1 MKKIISSLVLSFLLL
16 QGLILKAQ
24 LKVNSEGLF
33 IQNGTVFSTD
43 GLTLVP
49 TNDWSINNITISKQ
63 PNVVIFP
70 KFNSIQRMY
79 RFSRAVNFEGELAL
93 SYENVEL
100 NGNEGK
106 NLVLAYSPV
115 TSNNAKDFIQVKESV
130 ANAEQRYIGQL
141 FAKAILLS
149 DITAVSME
157 ASVIK
162 PYAELE
168 ANNMITPNGDGK
180 NDTWIVKNIQLYP
193 NNELKIFDREGRVV
207 FTMFAYDNS
216 WDGMYNGI
224 PLQEDTYYYILT
236 IDSGKSKKTG
246 FISIVRDK

>member
-1 MKKIISSLVLSFLLL
+1 MKKIIASLALSFLLL
-16 QGLILKAQ
+16 PAVTLKAQ
-24 LKVNSEGLF
+24 LKVNSESLF
-33 IQNGTVFSTD
+33 IQNGTVFSTE

-49 TNDWSINNITISKQ
+49 STDLQLNNLTISKQ
-63 PNVVIFP
+63 PSVVIFP

-79 RFSRAVNFEGELAL
+79 RFSKPVSFEGELAL

-100 NGNEGK
+100 NGNEAK
-106 NLVLAYSPV
+106 NLVLTYAPM
-115 TSNNAKDFIQVKESV
+115 TSNNAKDFMQVTESV
-130 ANAEQRYIGQL
+130 VNTDQRYIGQL

-149 DITAVSME
+149 DVTAVSM
-157 ASVIK
+157 ALSVAK
-162 PYAELE
+162 PYADLE
-168 ANNMITPNGDGK
+168 GNNMITPNGDGK

-207 FTMFAYDNS
+207 FSMFGYDNS
-216 WDGMYNGI
+216 WDGMFNGI

-236 IDSGKSKKTG
+236 LDSGKGKKTG

>member
-1 MKKIISSLVLSFLLL
+1 MKIIASLALGFLLL
-16 QGLILKAQ
+16 LNAELKAQ

-49 TNDWSINNITISKQ
+49 TNDWFINNVTVSKQ

-79 RFSRAVNFEGELAL
+79 RFSRALSFEGELAL
-93 SYENVEL
+93 NYEDVEL

-106 NLVLAYSPV
+106 NLVLTYSPV
-115 TSNNAKDFIQVKESV
+115 TSNVAKDFIQVTESV
-130 ANAEQRYIGQL
+130 VNPDQRYIGQL

-149 DITAVSME
+149 DLTAVSMA
-157 ASVIK
+157 ASVAK
-162 PYAELE
+162 PYADLE

-193 NNELKIFDREGRVV
+193 NNELKIVDREGRVV
-207 FTMFAYDNS
+207 FTMFGYDNS
-216 WDGMYNGI
+216 WDGMFNGI

>member
-1 MKKIISSLVLSFLLL
+1 MKIIASLVIGFLLL
-16 QGLILKAQ
+16 LSAALKAQ

-33 IQNGTVFSTD
+33 IQNGTVFSTE

-49 TNDWSINNITISKQ
+49 TNDWFLNNLSLSKQ
-63 PNVVIFP
+63 PGVVIFP

-93 SYENVEL
+93 AYEDVEL

-106 NLVLAYSPV
+106 NLVLTYSPL

-130 ANAEQRYIGQL
+130 VNTEERYIGQL

-149 DITAVSME
+149 DLTAVSMAASE
-157 ASVIK
+157 AK
-162 PYAELE
+162 PYADLE
-168 ANNMITPNGDGK
+168 GTNMISPNGDGK
-180 NDTWIVKNIQLYP
+180 NDTWIVKNIELYP
-193 NNELKIFDREGRVV
+193 NNELRVFDREGRIV
-207 FTMFAYDNS
+207 FNMFGYDNS
-216 WDGMYNGI
+216 WDGMFNGI

-236 IDSGKSKKTG
+236 IDSGKHKKTG

>member
-1 MKKIISSLVLSFLLL
+1 MKKIISSLALGFLLL
-16 QGLILKAQ
+16 PVAELQAQ
-24 LKVNSEGLF
+24 LKVNSDGLF

-49 TNDWSINNITISKQ
+49 ANDWSMKNLSISKQ

-70 KFNSIQRMY
+70 KYNSIQRMY
-79 RFSRAVNFEGELAL
+79 RFSKPVDFEGELAL
-93 SYENVEL
+93 SYEDVEL

-130 ANAEQRYIGQL
+130 ANADGRYIGQL
-141 FAKAILLS
+141 FTKAILLS
-149 DITAVSME
+149 DITAVSML
-157 ASVIK
+157 ASAIK
-162 PYAELE
+162 PYSELE

-193 NNELKIFDREGRVV
+193 NNELRIFDREGRVV
-207 FTMFAYDNS
+207 FTMFGYDNS
-216 WDGMYNGI
+216 WDGMINGV

-236 IDSGKSKKTG
+236 IDSGKGKKTG